1 MKSRPLLV
9 FCHLRWNFVY
19 QRPQHVLSRLAR
31 QRPVHVIE
39 EPVFDATGPRWEHT
53 QPHENLTVSIPH
65 TPVQE
70 FGFSP
75 KQCDAISPLLRE
87 LTSSRGIT
95 ECDAWTYTPLAFSLI
110 ESLRPKVVVYD
121 CMDELSAFLN
131 APEELVRME
140 QSLMRRADLVFTGG
154 PSLFASKRSRHSRVY
169 CFSSSVDSEHFRRGV
184 IEQTE
189 PEVQKSL
196 PHPRLGYFGVID
208 ERIDLELIEKLA
220 DARPD
225 CSIVMVGPIV
235 KIDPAMAPR
244 RANIHYFGK
253 QEYADLP
260 SFVKGW
266 DVCLMPFAMNDA
278 TRYISPT
285 KVLEYMAAGKP
296 IVSTPIHD
304 VVEPYGEIVYSG
316 KTHEEFISACA
327 SALDSTREE
336 KERRQ
341 KMADAVIANTSWD
354 QTAASMEV
362 LLETAAAP
370 QSPKSEFIPSIP
382 VLEYSK

>member
-1 MKSRPLLV
+1 
-9 FCHLRWNFVY
+9 
-19 QRPQHVLSRLAR
+19 
-31 QRPVHVIE
+31 
-39 EPVFDATGPRWEHT
+39 
-53 QPHENLTVSIPH
+53 
-65 TPVQE
+65 
-70 FGFSP
+70 
-75 KQCDAISPLLRE
+75 
-87 LTSSRGIT
+87 
-95 ECDAWTYTPLAFSLI
+95 
-110 ESLRPKVVVYD
+110 
-121 CMDELSAFLN
+121 
-131 APEELVRME
+131 
-140 QSLMRRADLVFTGG
+140 
-154 PSLFASKRSRHSRVY
+154 VY